1 MYYQEIQANKNMLSK
16 AVEIHHN
23 QNSISCQNN
32 FKSQTSKID
41 TTKICLSRKPKWIEW
56 VVLTRKVAIR
66 EFI

>member
-1 MYYQEIQANKNMLSK
+1 VYYQEIQANKNMLSK

-23 QNSISCQNN
+23 KNSISYQNN

-41 TTKICLSRKPKWIEW
+41 TTKICLSRKLKWIEW